1 MNEETQIL
9 LKELVESVKNIEGL
23 VEAVNKPSSPDWWMV
38 ALTAI
43 STIAVIAIAFVQ
55 IRIQRQQT
63 KAQEFAIYK
72 PMFAVIED
80 TNEITSVLLNKIYNY
95 FSDPVYRVIDEKFL
109 YRLKEYYI
117 ELEKR
122 LKDSRHDFKLKL
134 PNGSYNV
141 DTYLKLITYSIDMMQ
156 LFYSMDIDGDIILIE
171 EDKRNKSEKT
181 TDEIVDAIIDRIS
194 NDGLKVAVR
203 NILNEFLE
211 IKKETMALN
220 IVGKIKD
227 NC

>member
-1 MNEETQIL
+1 MNYETKIYL
-9 LKELVESVKNIEGL
+9 DKLI
-23 VEAVNKPSSPDWWMV
+23 EAVEDPSSPDWWMV

-95 FSDPVYRVIDEKFL
+95 FSDSVYRVIDEKFL
-109 YRLKEYYI
+109 YSLKEYYI

-141 DTYLKLITYSIDMMQ
+141 DAYLKLITYSIDMMQ

-171 EDKRNKSEKT
+171 EDKRIHAEKT

-203 NILNEFLE
+203 KILNEFLE

-220 IVGKIKD
+220 IAGKIKD